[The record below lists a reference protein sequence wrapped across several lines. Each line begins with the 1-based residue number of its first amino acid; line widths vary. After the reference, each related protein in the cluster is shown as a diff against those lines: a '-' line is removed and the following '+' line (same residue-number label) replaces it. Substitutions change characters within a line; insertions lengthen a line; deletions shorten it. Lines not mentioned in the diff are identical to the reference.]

1 MKIGI
6 IGLGNVGSGIA
17 FSILHNENIK
27 FDRLILNDIVD
38 KVYGIRLDLCHAFP
52 EIGNKIIVGG
62 YDELNNCDVVIITAG
77 IAMITGSEQFDRM
90 DLLKENSEIFKKIF
104 EKFKPKKDAILI
116 IVSNP
121 SDVMAYIAWKL
132 SGLNSSQVIGF
143 GNQVDTA
150 RFRFILGEKL
160 GIDAGKIE
168 AYVIGEHGNGMIPV
182 FSQTN
187 VGKDLEQ
194 SMKDE
199 ITSQLVNAAAEIIRL
214 AGYTQYGPGQN
225 VSKLVEAIVNDKK
238 EILCVSTLLNGQYG
252 VENLYMGTPCVIG
265 RNGVE
270 KIIELNLDEN
280 ERKQFSSLVEKMRKV
295 QKL

>member
-280 ERKQFSSLVEKMRKV
+280 ERKQFSSLVEKMRKF

>member
-214 AGYTQYGPGQN
+214 SGYTQYGPGQN
-225 VSKLVEAIVNDKK
+225 VSRLVEAIVNDKK

-280 ERKQFSSLVEKMRKV
+280 ERKQFSSLVEKMRMF